1 MRYLYLLAVGALIL
15 AGCGSSSSGSG
26 SSSSSSQAALNHV
39 HSLIVMPQQPDVVLM
54 GTHYHLYRS
63 TNGGRSWKPLNPMM
77 MLSMIMDANNNSLL
91 YAVTKQEGLARS
103 TDGGKHWT
111 RIGTSLPKGAVV
123 GIIGDPT
130 ARVLIAYGN
139 GAFRS
144 SDGGTHWTRVITKQS
159 FTNSAQTQASG
170 CANPACT
177 HFYLGGN
184 NGLYLSSD
192 GGRHWTSSHF
202 LGRQPIV
209 QVAAAQSTVY
219 AVTGLGLARSTDL
232 GQTWKYMKKAP
243 FGIEFVGIS
252 PRNPDEVMAEV
263 AGSGFRVSDDGGV
276 TWKKATGIHDSDFTA
291 SVIRVAPS
299 APQVAYTGAW
309 GLHVYRTTN
318 GGKRWTQVAT
328 LVK

>member
-1 MRYLYLLAVGALIL
+1 MRYLYLLALGALAL

-39 HSLIVMPQQPDVVLM
+39 HSLIVMPGQPNVVLM
-54 GTHYHLYRS
+54 GTHYHLYRT
-63 TNGGRSWKPLNPMM
+63 TNGGRSWKPLSPMM
-77 MLSMIMDANNNSLL
+77 MTSMIMDSNNHSLL

-103 TDGGKHWT
+103 ADGGKHWT
-111 RIGTSLPKGAVV
+111 KIATSLPEGAVA
-123 GIIGDPT
+123 GITGDPT
-130 ARVLIAYGN
+130 AHVLIAYGN

-144 SDGGTHWTRVITKQS
+144 TDGGAHWSRVIARQS
-159 FTNSAQTQASG
+159 FTNSGETQPSG
-170 CANPACT
+170 CGSAGCT
-177 HFYLGGN
+177 HFFLGGG
-184 NGLYLSSD
+184 NGLYVSSD
-192 GGRHWTSSHF
+192 GGQHWTLSHF

-219 AVTGLGLARSTDL
+219 AVTGLGLARSTNL
-232 GQTWKYMKKAP
+232 GKTWKYMKKAP

-252 PRNPDEVMAEV
+252 PQNPDEVMAEV

-276 TWKKATGIHDSDFTA
+276 TWKKATGIRDSDFSA

-328 LVK
+328 LVR